1 MDILTEGLAWLGAHP
16 QIVIGLSV
24 FSVLMFIGTL
34 IALPWLITR
43 IPPDYFAPPH
53 RKRSRFAEKH
63 PVLRWDLLILR
74 NLVGLLLLFAGI
86 LMLFI
91 PGQGLHTILAGL
103 ILMNYPGKYRLERW
117 LIRRPALLRA
127 VNALRV
133 RRGAEPLEF

>member
-1 MDILTEGLAWLGAHP
+1 MDILTEGLVWLGAHP
-16 QIVIGLSV
+16 RIVIGLSV

-53 RKRSRFAEKH
+53 RKRSRFAHTH

-74 NLVGLLLLFAGI
+74 NLVGLLLLLAGM
-86 LMLFI
+86 LMLFM
-91 PGQGLHTILAGL
+91 PGQGLLTLLAGL

-117 LIRRPALLRA
+117 LIQRPALLRA